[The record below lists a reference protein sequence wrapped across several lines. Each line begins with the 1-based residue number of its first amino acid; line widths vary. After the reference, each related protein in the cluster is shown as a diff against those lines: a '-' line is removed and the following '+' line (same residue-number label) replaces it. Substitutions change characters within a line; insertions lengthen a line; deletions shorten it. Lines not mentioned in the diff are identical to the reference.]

1 MDTPRSSMKRRV
13 MDGQAQPD
21 RGEGLSPEERDF
33 LLSLAKDTIGAS
45 LRGGDAPAVS
55 AEMSRLK
62 QKRGVFVTLKKR
74 GRLRGCIGYVEAL
87 KPLAESVREMALEA
101 AFRDPRFAPLRP
113 EEFRE
118 VSVEISVLSP
128 LREIQDVEEIEV
140 GRHGLYIVRGFH
152 AGLLL
157 PQVATEYRWD
167 RRTFLEETCG
177 KAGLPPGAWREKGTR
192 IFVFSADIFGEGNRG
207 EPGREVPGW

>member
-1 MDTPRSSMKRRV
+1 MS
-13 MDGQAQPD
+13 GQAGRD
-21 RGEGLSPEERDF
+21 KEEGLSPEERDF
-33 LLSLAKDTIGAS
+33 LLALAKGTIGAR
-45 LRGGDAPAVS
+45 LTGEAAPPVP
-55 AEMSRLK
+55 AEMSRLR

-101 AFRDPRFAPLRP
+101 AFRDPRFAPLGQ

-118 VSVEISVLSP
+118 VSFEISVLSP

-140 GRHGLYIVRGFH
+140 GLHGLYIVRGYQ

-157 PQVATEYRWD
+157 PQVATEHRWD

-177 KAGLPPGAWREKGTR
+177 KAGLPPRAWQERGTR
-192 IFVFSADIFGEGNRG
+192 IFVFSVDVFGEGGSGESRG
-207 EPGREVPGW
+207 EAPRR

>member
-1 MDTPRSSMKRRV
+1 MGG
-13 MDGQAQPD
+13 GQAQRD
-21 RGEGLSPEERDF
+21 KEDGLSPEERDF
-33 LLSLAKDTIGAS
+33 LLTLAKGTIGAR
-45 LRGGDAPAVS
+45 LTGGTAPPVPAG
-55 AEMSRLK
+55 MSRLRE
-62 QKRGVFVTLKKR
+62 KRGVFVTLKKR

-101 AFRDPRFAPLRP
+101 AFRDPRFAPLGP

-128 LREIQDVEEIEV
+128 LREIQDAEEIEV
-140 GRHGLYIVRGFH
+140 GLHGLYIVRGFQ

-157 PQVATEYRWD
+157 PQVATEHRWD

-177 KAGLPPGAWREKGTR
+177 KAGLPSRAWQEGGTR
-192 IFVFSADIFGEGNRG
+192 IFVFSADVFGEGSGGTRG
-207 EPGREVPGW
+207 EAPRK